1 MKTMIAIPC
10 LDMTSTL
17 FMENILALRRPAG
30 TVVVTARASLVYD
43 ARNQLGQMAMSEGFD
58 RVLWLDSDMTFSP
71 DLMDNLASD
80 LDDGCRVVSSLCF
93 TRKNPIKPVIYSET
107 GFRECEDEPGRYNTY
122 SVCME
127 EYPKDELFTVKGL
140 GLAATMMDVSVIT
153 QVYNRFGSPFSPIAG
168 FGEDLSFCRKC
179 DELGI
184 QMFCDSRI
192 KVGHIAQ
199 TIVTEE
205 KYLNGTVL

>member
-17 FMENILALRRPAG
+17 FMENLLALRRPAG
-30 TVVVTARASLVYD
+30 AMIVTARASLVYD
-43 ARNQLGQMAMSEGFD
+43 ARNQLGQMAMDQGFD
-58 RVLWLDSDMTFSP
+58 RILWLDSDMTFDP
-71 DLMDNLASD
+71 GLMELLSAD
-80 LDDGCRVVSSLCF
+80 LDEGCRMVTSLCF

-107 GFRECEDEPGRYNTY
+107 GFKECENEPGRYNTY

-127 EYPKDELFTVKGL
+127 EYPKDQLFEVKGL
-140 GLAATMMDVSVIT
+140 GLAATMMDVSVIR
-153 QVYNRFGSPFSPIAG
+153 QVYERFGSPFSPIAG

-179 DELGI
+179 DEIGI
-184 QMFCDSRI
+184 PMHCDSRI

-199 TIVTEE
+199 TVVTEE
-205 KYLNGTVL
+205 SYLNGVVL